1 MTPEEK
7 ERKKAYFRQWYQKNR
22 ERIIAK
28 SRAWELA
35 NPEAAAERK
44 RAYAKRH
51 PDRIKES
58 QRKYYTKPE
67 TREKQRGD
75 PARLAY
81 CRKRGAKNTE
91 TLSDEY
97 VRRVM
102 AQHMSIKGSELPQ
115 ALVDAHRELM
125 KLKRLLNEKRQ

>member
-1 MTPEEK
+1 MTPEQKEK
-7 ERKKAYFRQWYQKNR
+7 KAAYFRQWYEKNR

-28 SRAWELA
+28 SRAQELA
-35 NPEAAAERK
+35 NPEAAAARK

-58 QRKYYTKPE
+58 QRKYFTKPE

-75 PARLAY
+75 PARLEY
-81 CRKRGAKNTE
+81 CKKRGAKIRE

-102 AQHMSIKGSELPQ
+102 AQYMSIKGSELPQ
-115 ALVDAHRELM
+115 ALVDAHREVM
-125 KLKRLLNEKRQ
+125 KLKRLINEKR